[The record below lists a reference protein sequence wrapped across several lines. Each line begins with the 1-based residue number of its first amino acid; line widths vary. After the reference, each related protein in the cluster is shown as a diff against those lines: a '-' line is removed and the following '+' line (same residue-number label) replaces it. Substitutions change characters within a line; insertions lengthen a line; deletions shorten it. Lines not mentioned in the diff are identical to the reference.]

1 MNVKNKAKYH
11 ISYGT
16 FENGLF
22 KASLSI
28 RSSSFHKCPYLVFM
42 TTIHGQVKVRI
53 SNMIQIQH
61 TRELFAIFYI
71 FFKHHSFYIIDIL
84 SGGKEWDATVT
95 LTVFVTFP
103 GCSPK
108 LTCSQGPLPVGL
120 LGN

>member
-1 MNVKNKAKYH
+1 MD
-11 ISYGT
+11 
-16 FENGLF
+16 FF

-71 FFKHHSFYIIDIL
+71 FLNITVSIL
-84 SGGKEWDATVT
+84 
-95 LTVFVTFP
+95 LTF
-103 GCSPK
+103 
-108 LTCSQGPLPVGL
+108 SQVARNGMLQ
-120 LGN
+120 